1 MIATDSVT
9 SLTRGLGPAFLPGL
23 PGAVPRAA
31 RSWQDAG
38 MTAQPPD
45 EPFGSLFDDPEL
57 EAVFARSSPA
67 DTLAAVLTEARAV
80 LAEIDSPLD
89 AELWG
94 SDILAALGSRV
105 GQADEIVS
113 AAEQSGTPEAL
124 ATLRVLGAVGSG
136 SLRAAASA
144 AAGRLA
150 ATGLSEPGWAESIG
164 APSPGQ
170 CWSYGDAAGQ
180 QEAVTASFW
189 YADQGH
195 VVSVLLDRTQG
206 GGIKNVWVGESG
218 DVLDRTR
225 AMAQLDPKM
234 IFEMITQA
242 DAGERMNRAIAAGE
256 CPQQPEEVSNV
267 ASRRAILQARTVLLK
282 P

>member
-1 MIATDSVT
+1 
-9 SLTRGLGPAFLPGL
+9 
-23 PGAVPRAA
+23 
-31 RSWQDAG
+31 

-57 EAVFARSSPA
+57 EAVFARASPA

-80 LAEIDSPLD
+80 LTEVDSPLD

-94 SDILAALGSRV
+94 SDILAAFGSAP

-136 SLRAAASA
+136 SLRDTASA
-144 AAGRLA
+144 AADRLA
-150 ATGLSEPGWAESIG
+150 ATGISEPDWAGSIG
-164 APSPGQ
+164 KPSPGP
-170 CWSYGDAAGQ
+170 CWSYGDSAGQ

-189 YADQGH
+189 YADRGH

-206 GGIKNVWVGESG
+206 GGIKNVWVGEAG
-218 DVLDRTR
+218 DMLDRTR
-225 AMAQLDPKM
+225 EMSEQDPKM

-242 DAGERMNRAIAAGE
+242 DARARLNRAVAAGE
-256 CPQQPEEVSNV
+256 CPQRPDEVGNV
-267 ASRRAILQARTVLLK
+267 ASRRAILQARMALLQ

>member
-1 MIATDSVT
+1 
-9 SLTRGLGPAFLPGL
+9 
-23 PGAVPRAA
+23 
-31 RSWQDAG
+31 

-57 EAVFARSSPA
+57 EAVFARASPA

-80 LAEIDSPLD
+80 LTEVDSPLD

-94 SDILAALGSRV
+94 SDILAAFGSEP

-136 SLRAAASA
+136 SLRDMASA

-150 ATGLSEPGWAESIG
+150 ATGISEPDWAVSVG
-164 APSPGQ
+164 TPSPGQ

-189 YADQGH
+189 YGDQGH
-195 VVSVLLDRTQG
+195 VVSVLLDRAQG
-206 GGIKNVWVGESG
+206 GGIKNTWVGESG

-225 AMAQLDPKM
+225 EMAEQDPKM

-242 DAGERMNRAIAAGE
+242 DAGGRMHRAIAAGE
-256 CPQQPEEVSNV
+256 CPQRPEEVSNV
-267 ASRRAILQARTVLLK
+267 ASRRAILQARAALLK